1 MTRKLFSVGLS
12 ALALLLLMGAA
23 AVPEQSAALVAEEES
38 AVLDETAL
46 ETEADASADELEELL
61 EDAVPAAPS
70 ENPLE
75 LAELGD
81 PSLLIDGQPA
91 AQDVGKTQS
100 GGITYVALAPMAQTL
115 NSAAQ
120 VSWDGS
126 TAAITAPGLELT
138 AQVGRQY
145 LVANGRYLYL
155 PEGVQVMNGRVT
167 VPLWAVAES
176 FGAQVG
182 WDGNTGTVT
191 VTRGSAPIQNGD
203 SYYNQDDLFW
213 LSRII
218 VAESGNQPLEG
229 QMAVGNVV
237 MNRVASPI
245 YPNSVQEVLAQKN
258 QFSPYKSGALAE
270 RTPDEEAIIAAKLV
284 LDGGVVPET
293 NGALY
298 FDSTSRSWAAKNR
311 PYIATIGNH
320 NFYG

>member
-1 MTRKLFSVGLS
+1 MTRKLFSVVLS
-12 ALALLLLMGAA
+12 AFALLLLMGAA

-155 PEGVQVMNGRVT
+155 PEG
-167 VPLWAVAES
+167 
-176 FGAQVG
+176 
-182 WDGNTGTVT
+182 
-191 VTRGSAPIQNGD
+191 
-203 SYYNQDDLFW
+203 
-213 LSRII
+213 SR
-218 VAESGNQPLEG
+218 
-229 QMAVGNVV
+229 
-237 MNRVASPI
+237 
-245 YPNSVQEVLAQKN
+245 
-258 QFSPYKSGALAE
+258 
-270 RTPDEEAIIAAKLV
+270 
-284 LDGGVVPET
+284 
-293 NGALY
+293 
-298 FDSTSRSWAAKNR
+298 
-311 PYIATIGNH
+311 
-320 NFYG
+320 